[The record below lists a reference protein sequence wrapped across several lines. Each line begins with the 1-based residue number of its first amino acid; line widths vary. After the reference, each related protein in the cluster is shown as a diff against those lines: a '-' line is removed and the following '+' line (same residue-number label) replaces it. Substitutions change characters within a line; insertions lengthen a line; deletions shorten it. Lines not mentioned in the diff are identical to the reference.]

1 MALTTEILRAN
12 AGLAALTDEQINAIV
27 EMSNNDE
34 ATVIAKKTGEIYGG
48 LDTDI
53 LSASGIA
60 KEGTEKTYE
69 YAKRVIGD
77 LKGRADGAAQ
87 LSTQIA
93 DLTKEKTRLEG
104 VIAAGGAD
112 AELKK
117 ELTRVKADLANV
129 TKEYTTIKEK
139 YDGSEAAHAKEI
151 LGLRIE
157 GEISKATAG
166 LKFKAEY
173 PEAVTRVLLEQA
185 VSKVKGYK
193 PEYIDDGQGGKVLAF
208 SENDTIMRNP
218 ENNLRPYT
226 ATELVQRE
234 LKAMGVLD
242 PGRVQTGTGSD
253 PNPKVTPP
261 TGGVIDISGART
273 KNEAQEIIA
282 KALMQQGKINGSKE
296 FEEGMQK
303 AWKDNIEFIKT
314 LPLQ

>member
-1 MALTTEILRAN
+1 MALTTELLRAN
-12 AGLAALTDEQINAIV
+12 ANLSALSDEQISAIV

-87 LSTQIA
+87 LNTQIA

-117 ELTRVKADLANV
+117 ELTKVKADLANV

-173 PEAVTRVLLEQA
+173 PEAVTKVLLGQA
-185 VSKVKGYK
+185 IAKVKGLT

-208 SENDTIMRNP
+208 NENGVLMRNP
-218 ENNLRPYT
+218 ENNLRPFT
-226 ATELVQRE
+226 ASELVQRE

-242 PGRVQTGTGSD
+242 LGRTQTGTGTQTTTTTTQTSGAVD
-253 PNPKVTPP
+253 L
-261 TGGVIDISGART
+261 SGART
-273 KNEAQEIIA
+273 QSEAQELIA
-282 KALMQQGKINGSKE
+282 KALMQQGKVNGSKE
-296 FEEGMQK
+296 FEDAMAQI
-303 AWKDNIEFIKT
+303 WKDNIATLKT
-314 LPLQ
+314 LPVA